1 MRSDT
6 LERKKMPGQQ
16 PRSLLIKPASGDCN
30 LHCTYCFY
38 HERATDPYKETK
50 GRRMRPEILD
60 ELIKQGMRLDR
71 RQATFG
77 WQGGEPTLMGLDF
90 FKRAVSLQQKYGV
103 SGQSVSN
110 GLQTNG
116 ILLDEEW
123 ARFLRRYNF
132 LVGVSL
138 DGPAPYHDHYRR
150 YISGAPTHEKVV
162 ENMHML
168 DENDVQFNVLAV
180 VNDVTA
186 QHGAEIFDY
195 FLSEGFY
202 YMQFIPCVEVD
213 PETGELTDFSVEPD
227 ALAEFLCT
235 VFDKWYNDGEPEASI
250 RDFDAILAAYV
261 GQEAPMCCY
270 QKECGSYVA
279 VEYNGDIYPCDFFVQ
294 DDLFIGNLR
303 DMSLE
308 EAFESEKLRRFAS
321 AKSEPRPECQ
331 ECVWLPLC
339 NQGCPRFVGVEGRGH
354 HYHCRAYKQFFTH
367 SHDAFMDLRRRVLQ
381 NQGVNPHR
389 APKPPIGSI
398 GRNDPCPCGSGKK
411 YKQCCGRQ

>member
-1 MRSDT
+1 
-6 LERKKMPGQQ
+6 MPGQQ

-168 DENDVQFNVLAV
+168 DEHDVQFNVLAV